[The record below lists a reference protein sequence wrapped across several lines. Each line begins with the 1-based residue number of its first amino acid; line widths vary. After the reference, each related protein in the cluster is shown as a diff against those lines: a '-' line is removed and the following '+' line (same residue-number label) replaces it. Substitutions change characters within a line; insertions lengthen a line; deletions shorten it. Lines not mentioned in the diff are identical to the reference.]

1 MRGRGVAA
9 EPCRV
14 FEEVL
19 HLGTPSRLLCVSLL
33 PREVET
39 TWECAGVCG
48 RIVIFIVLE
57 FNIFTVSSSLVCNAS
72 LNFSLSLMYNII
84 QKPRVT

>member
-1 MRGRGVAA
+1 MSGPVRGRGVAA
-9 EPCRV
+9 EPCRI

-19 HLGTPSRLLCVSLL
+19 HLGTPRRLLCVSLL

-39 TWECAGVCG
+39 TWECAGVRG

-57 FNIFTVSSSLVCNAS
+57 FNIFTVSSSSVCI
-72 LNFSLSLMYNII
+72 LEFFCLSN
-84 QKPRVT
+84 V